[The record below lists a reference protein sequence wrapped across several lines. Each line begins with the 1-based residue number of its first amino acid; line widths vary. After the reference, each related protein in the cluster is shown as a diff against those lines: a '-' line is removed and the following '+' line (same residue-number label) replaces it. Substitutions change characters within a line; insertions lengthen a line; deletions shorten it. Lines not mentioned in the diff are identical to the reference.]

1 MSQQLYYR
9 EAQLVGRRETPARGA
24 QPGLLPFS
32 SATLWRM
39 VRAGKFPKPVKLADR
54 VTAWPAADVD
64 AWRQSR
70 ESVAA

>member
-1 MSQQLYYR
+1 MPQPLYYR
-9 EAQLVGRRETPARGA
+9 ESQLIGRRATPTRSART
-24 QPGLLPFS
+24 GLLPFS

-54 VTAWPAADVD
+54 VTAWPASDVD

-70 ESVAA
+70 TAA

>member
-9 EAQLVGRRETPARGA
+9 EAQLVGRRGGS

-39 VRAGKFPKPVKLADR
+39 VKLGKFPKPVKLADR

-70 ESVAA
+70 TSVAA